1 MINKKKKAIPVEKGM
16 MQEIEHFYR
25 TKVPKLRPKNV
36 KEFLDEI
43 FRLRK

>member
-25 TKVPKLRPKNV
+25 TKVPKLTPKNV

>member
-1 MINKKKKAIPVEKGM
+1 MIDKKKKAIPVDKGM

-25 TKVPKLRPKNV
+25 TKVPKLKPKNV

-43 FRLRK
+43 FKLRK